1 VTAGGKGSRLA
12 ALGEEKPLVRVLGDR
27 MIDRAIATA
36 SRVTGVE
43 RIYVSTSHWAP
54 RTEDHLRNLDVK
66 VVRTA
71 GKGYVEDL
79 HDIMSVIQ
87 EDDVLIMPSDMPLV
101 RPESLDRIVSEYRR
115 LGQPS
120 LTVTIDP
127 QILRGLGL
135 AVTHTEI
142 MDGKEVTF
150 CGVSML
156 DRKEMLKDDYV
167 EGGYI
172 FMSGEEFAIN
182 VNTPTDLQV
191 AEMALRKREEL
202 RGSDLTSSCGP

>member
-1 VTAGGKGSRLA
+1 MTAGGKGSRLA
-12 ALGEEKPLVRVLGDR
+12 SLGEEKPLVKVLGER
-27 MIDRAIATA
+27 MIDRTIAT
-36 SRVTGVE
+36 VKQIEGVE
-43 RIYVSTSHWAP
+43 GVYVSTSHWAP
-54 RTEDHLRNLDVK
+54 HTEEHLRDMNVK
-66 VVRTA
+66 IVRTA

-101 RPESLDRIVSEYRR
+101 RPGSLEKIISEYRR

-127 QILRGLGL
+127 VILRGLGL
-135 AVTHTEI
+135 AVTHTEM
-142 MDGKEVTF
+142 MDGREVTF
-150 CGVSML
+150 CGVSVL
-156 DRKEMLKDDYV
+156 DRREMLKDDYIA
-167 EGGYI
+167 GGYI

-191 AEMALRKREEL
+191 AESALRKMEE
-202 RGSDLTSSCGP
+202 